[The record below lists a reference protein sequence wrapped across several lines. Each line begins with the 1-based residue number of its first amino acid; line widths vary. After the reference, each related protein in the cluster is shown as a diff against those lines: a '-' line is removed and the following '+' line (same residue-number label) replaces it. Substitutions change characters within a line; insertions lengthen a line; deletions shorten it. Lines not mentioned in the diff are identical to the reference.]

1 MKKRIISV
9 ILTVSLI
16 VSSVFSLS
24 LFAFAQSKV
33 DGTDIPTVYV
43 GGQGQTI
50 YDKDGNVIY
59 PIDLSMDEVMAF
71 AENNAE
77 TYLNA
82 VLTQDFD
89 EFFDELYNFL
99 YPVLSTIA
107 LDENG
112 DRTDGSYN
120 EWSWSRDRLNGNKVD
135 GVYPINRYNF
145 HYDWRLDPLENAVL
159 LRQYIEDVLYVTG
172 ENKVELIGRC
182 LGANVAEAYLY
193 LYDGEYIDTYLQY
206 ASASQGSFM
215 ISKLISGKM
224 GLYPDAIEHFFIDN
238 DFGLG
243 DDVKT
248 IIDSIVTILNKT
260 YGLDLI
266 CNIFN
271 YSYEDIYM
279 DIIPRLIGATYG
291 TFPGYWSMVMDCDY
305 EEAKEVSLYS
315 RGYDADSKMVKRLDD
330 FHYNV
335 MMNKEQLFSE
345 MKEKGVNICNITKYG
360 YAPYFFLRDVE
371 QLNDDTCF
379 VTASSEGATTSTT
392 TGILPIP
399 YIVRAMI
406 EENDKYISPDFKI
419 DASTCL
425 NPDSTWFIK
434 NLKHADFPNVVND
447 LMVNILNNNDCTVD
461 SFENYPQFLVYDG
474 EKLNVMDSENQ
485 NTDSRYKTTFFGACI
500 SLVKAMFNLI
510 INSK

>member
-182 LGANVAEAYLY
+182 
-193 LYDGEYIDTYLQY
+193 
-206 ASASQGSFM
+206 
-215 ISKLISGKM
+215 
-224 GLYPDAIEHFFIDN
+224 
-238 DFGLG
+238 
-243 DDVKT
+243 
-248 IIDSIVTILNKT
+248 
-260 YGLDLI
+260 
-266 CNIFN
+266 
-271 YSYEDIYM
+271 
-279 DIIPRLIGATYG
+279 
-291 TFPGYWSMVMDCDY
+291 
-305 EEAKEVSLYS
+305 
-315 RGYDADSKMVKRLDD
+315 
-330 FHYNV
+330 
-335 MMNKEQLFSE
+335 
-345 MKEKGVNICNITKYG
+345 
-360 YAPYFFLRDVE
+360 
-371 QLNDDTCF
+371 
-379 VTASSEGATTSTT
+379 
-392 TGILPIP
+392 
-399 YIVRAMI
+399 
-406 EENDKYISPDFKI
+406 
-419 DASTCL
+419 
-425 NPDSTWFIK
+425 
-434 NLKHADFPNVVND
+434 
-447 LMVNILNNNDCTVD
+447 
-461 SFENYPQFLVYDG
+461 
-474 EKLNVMDSENQ
+474 
-485 NTDSRYKTTFFGACI
+485 
-500 SLVKAMFNLI
+500 
-510 INSK
+510 